1 MDGVDVKKITDETF
15 TKDKPSE
22 KGRDFFNAEGKVS
35 DPKIELTHLSII
47 EEGSFKGTS
56 WPPEE
61 RRCRSH

>member
-35 DPKIELTHLSII
+35 DPYLKLTHLLLT
-47 EEGSFKGTS
+47 EEGSFQGTPR
-56 WPPEE
+56 PPED
-61 RRCRSH
+61 RRCSTH

>member
-35 DPKIELTHLSII
+35 DPYLKLTHFSIT
-47 EEGSFKGTS
+47 EEGSF
-56 WPPEE
+56 
-61 RRCRSH
+61 